1 MTTEAFTWSGTAI
14 YLGFALGSGA
24 ASVVLSGSL
33 GTSDALFGASLL
45 AVGLCVAGTLLVVA
59 ERRSLRAAVPA
70 LAS

>member
-1 MTTEAFTWSGTAI
+1 
-14 YLGFALGSGA
+14 
-24 ASVVLSGSL
+24 L